1 MPDIQSKKERNAA
14 PLPPAEPGAPAE
26 NPAAQNLAKTEK
38 PNKTNKPNKNQKEE
52 AEIVRFLPDK
62 NFGLTEAQVASRNE
76 QGLKNS
82 APKKFSKTYGSIF
95 FGNIFTFFNFLCV
108 FAAVALALAHAPVS
122 QFTFVLIFSCNIVVA
137 IVQEIRAKVK
147 IDKLSIL
154 SAPTAKV
161 LRGGKKK
168 EIPVDE
174 IVLDDV
180 LFLSSGQQIPAD
192 CVMLDGAGDVNEA
205 LLTGESVPIKKA
217 EGDAL
222 LAGSFVTGGRLTA
235 RVDKIG
241 ADTYINRLTARAKK
255 YMRPNSEI
263 INSIYLFIKL
273 IGLMIVPVAVCMF
286 FTNLK
291 AEGIEWADIQARGG
305 FMQILLSTGT
315 FDSVIQKTFSVVIGM
330 IPSGLL
336 LLTTVALSVGM
347 IRLAKY
353 NTLVQD
359 MYSLEMLARVNVL
372 CLDKTGTITDG
383 RMRVSDCVL
392 LNNPTEYT
400 VDDILGSMLASLDD
414 NNQTSIAL
422 YERFGHSS
430 ALQAT
435 AQIPFSSV
443 RKLSAVS
450 FGDVGTFAMGA
461 PEFVLKPMTARV
473 EKLVKQYAQMGLR
486 VLVLAHTPGQIL
498 GDKLPVLFRPVA
510 IITLS
515 DNIRPDAIDTIRWF
529 KKNDVAVKVIS
540 GDNPVTVSEVARRAG
555 IVNASQFISLEGLSP
570 LEVET
575 AANEYTVFG
584 RVTPEQKAILIRSI
598 KKAGNTVAMTGDGV
612 NDILAMK
619 EADCAVSVAS
629 GSEAARNVSN
639 LVLQDNNFASM
650 PKIVNEGRRV
660 INNIKNSASLY
671 IMKTLLTLIL
681 AVICI
686 FTGSKYFFTTNNM
699 ILYEVLISAVPSFVL
714 SLQPNNSRVKGKF
727 IPFVISRALPGAITM
742 ALGIVTLDIINQ
754 SSLAY
759 IFDFAKAS
767 GETISLYEPMLIL
780 SLTFTGLVMLLRICQ
795 PLNLIRTVLFAFCS
809 AACVAVLTIPM
820 LGELIYEGWS
830 EIDFSITQILLIV
843 VLVQASLPVSA
854 GLIKFFDMFNPAEDD
869 PVSSMRYSS
878 TAVSGNAE
886 RYAEDDEMQSTGTNT
901 SGANAQ
907 NAQSGAKGGWKIFKR
922 RFSGKKQ

>member
-14 PLPPAEPGAPAE
+14 PLSPAEPGAPAE

-38 PNKTNKPNKNQKEE
+38 TNKTNKPNKNQKEE

-255 YMRPNSEI
+255 YKRPNSEI

-612 NDILAMK
+612 NDILAIK
-619 EADCAVSVAS
+619 EADRAVSVAS

-686 FTGSKYFFTTNNM
+686 STGNKYFFTTNNM

>member
-38 PNKTNKPNKNQKEE
+38 TNKTNKPNKNQKEE

-108 FAAVALALAHAPVS
+108 FAAVALALAHAPIS

-255 YMRPNSEI
+255 YKRPNSEI